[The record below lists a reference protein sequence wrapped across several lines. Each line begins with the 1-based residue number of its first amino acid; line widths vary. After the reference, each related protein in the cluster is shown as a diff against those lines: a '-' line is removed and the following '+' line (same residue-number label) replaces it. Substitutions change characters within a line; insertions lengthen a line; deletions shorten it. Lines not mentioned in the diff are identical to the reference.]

1 MKTVKL
7 FAGLVIGA
15 SLLFAGCEKYVDGGK
30 VNKAEDN
37 LTRTWHLDAYYVN
50 GNNLTGSMIASDY
63 IEVYQTNGIYTR
75 TSKDSDG
82 NTLEVEGTWALA
94 EENSKVI
101 LTNAGV
107 FELSDDHLTVTI
119 AEYTIN
125 QLTET
130 DLWYTF
136 LADGVSHQ
144 FRLKAH

>member
-7 FAGLVIGA
+7 LAGLIVGA
-15 SLLFAGCEKYVDGGK
+15 SLAFAGCEKYDDGGK
-30 VNKAEDN
+30 KNKAEDN
-37 LTRTWHLDAYYVN
+37 LTRTWHLDSYYVN
-50 GNNLTGSMIASDY
+50 GNNATSLLSATDY
-63 IEVYQTNGIYTR
+63 EEVYQTSGVYTR
-75 TSKDSDG
+75 SCKNSAGT
-82 NTLEVEGTWALA
+82 TLEATGTWALA
-94 EENSKVI
+94 DENSKVT
-101 LTNAGV
+101 LTSAGV